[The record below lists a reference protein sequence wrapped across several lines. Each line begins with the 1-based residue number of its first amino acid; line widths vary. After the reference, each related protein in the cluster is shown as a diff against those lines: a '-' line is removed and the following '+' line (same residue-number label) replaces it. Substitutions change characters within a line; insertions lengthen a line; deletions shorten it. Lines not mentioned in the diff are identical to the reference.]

1 MLFRIPISNGYKLTG
16 YQVTVMSY
24 IEKVDSE
31 LYEAIKKEAERQEYK
46 LNLIASENYAS
57 RAVMEAQG
65 SILTNKYAEGYSG
78 KRYYGGCDFVD
89 IAEDLAIDRA
99 KKIFKAKYV
108 NVQPHSGSGANM
120 AVYFSVLKPEDTIMS
135 MDLSNGGH
143 LSHGSPVSFSGKLY
157 NIVPYG
163 VSKETEVL
171 DYAELLEIAKECKP
185 KMIVCGASAYPR
197 EIDFK
202 QFREIADEVGAYL
215 LADIAHIAGLVVAGV
230 HQSPVPYADFVT
242 TTTHKTL
249 RGPRGGMIISRTE
262 ELATGINKAVFPG
275 IQGGPLMHII
285 AAKAVAFKEAMSE
298 KFIQDQIQTV
308 KNAKALCKCLKEKG
322 FDIVSGGTDNHLMLV
337 NLNNM
342 HITGKDAEISMSK
355 AGIIANKNTVPFETR
370 RPFITS
376 GVRLGTPACTTR
388 GMKEKEM
395 ELIADYIETAIKN
408 PANET
413 LLYETSG
420 KVREFCSRFPV
431 NC

>member
-1 MLFRIPISNGYKLTG
+1 
-16 YQVTVMSY
+16 MSY
-24 IEKVDSE
+24 IEKIDPE

-89 IAEDLAIDRA
+89 IAEDLAIARA

-120 AVYFSVLKPEDTIMS
+120 AVYFSVLKPGDTIMS
-135 MDLSNGGH
+135 MDLAHGGH
-143 LSHGSPVSFSGKLY
+143 LSHGSPVSFSGKLF

-163 VSKETEVL
+163 VSKETEML
-171 DYAELLEIAKECKP
+171 DYAELLQIAKECKP
-185 KMIVCGASAYPR
+185 QMIVCGASAYPR

-215 LADIAHIAGLVVAGV
+215 LADIAHIAGLVIAGV

-262 ELATGINKAVFPG
+262 ELAIGVNKAVFPG

-285 AAKAVAFKEAMSE
+285 AAKALAFKEAMKE
-298 KFIQDQIQTV
+298 DFVQDQIQTV
-308 KNAKALCKCLKEKG
+308 KNAKALCQCLKEKG
-322 FDIVSGGTDNHLMLV
+322 FDIVSGGTDNHLMLL

-342 HITGKDAEISMSK
+342 HITGKDAEIALSK

-370 RPFITS
+370 SPFITS

-395 ELIADYIETAIKN
+395 ELIADYIDTAIKN
-408 PANET
+408 ST
-413 LLYETSG
+413 DDKILHKTSV
-420 KVREFCSRFPV
+420 KVRELCSKFPV
-431 NC
+431 YC

>member
-1 MLFRIPISNGYKLTG
+1 
-16 YQVTVMSY
+16 VSY
-24 IEKVDSE
+24 IEKIDPE

-89 IAEDLAIDRA
+89 VAENLAIARA
-99 KKIFKAKYV
+99 KEIFNAKYV

-120 AVYFSVLKPEDTIMS
+120 AVYFSVLQPGDTIMS
-135 MDLSNGGH
+135 MDLSHGGH

-163 VSKETEVL
+163 VSKETEML
-171 DYAELLEIAKECKP
+171 DYDELLKIAKECKP

-197 EIDFK
+197 EINFK
-202 QFREIADEVGAYL
+202 KFREIADEVGAYL

-262 ELATGINKAVFPG
+262 ELAIGINKAVFPG

-285 AAKAVAFKEAMSE
+285 AGKAVAFKEAMGE
-298 KFIQDQIQTV
+298 KFRMDQAQTV
-308 KNAKALCKCLKEKG
+308 KNAKTLCKCLKEKG

-342 HITGKDAEISMSK
+342 NITGKDAEAALSK

-370 RPFITS
+370 SPFVTS
-376 GVRLGTPACTTR
+376 GIRLGTPACSTR

-395 ELIADYIETAIKN
+395 ELVADYIEIAIKN
-408 PANET
+408 AENDKILSET
-413 LLYETSG
+413 CD
-420 KVREFCSRFPV
+420 KVKELCSKFPV
-431 NC
+431 YC

>member
-1 MLFRIPISNGYKLTG
+1 MNRL
-16 YQVTVMSY
+16 QVTVMSY
-24 IEKVDSE
+24 IEKIDPE
-31 LYEAIKKEAERQEYK
+31 LSEAIKKEAERQEYK

-57 RAVMEAQG
+57 KAVMEAQG

-89 IAEDLAIDRA
+89 VAEDLAIARA
-99 KKIFKAKYV
+99 KKIFNANYV

-120 AVYFSVLKPEDTIMS
+120 AVYFSVLQPGDTIMS
-135 MDLSNGGH
+135 MDLSHGGH

-163 VSKETEVL
+163 VSKETEML
-171 DYAELLEIAKECKP
+171 DYSELLEKAKECKP
-185 KMIVCGASAYPR
+185 QMIVCGASAYPR

-242 TTTHKTL
+242 STTHKTL

-285 AAKAVAFKEAMSE
+285 AGKAVAFKEAMSE
-298 KFIQDQIQTV
+298 QFKQDQAQTV
-308 KNAKALCKCLKEKG
+308 KNAKTLCKCLKEKG

-337 NLNNM
+337 NLNNLN
-342 HITGKDAEISMSK
+342 ITGKDAEAAMSK

-370 RPFITS
+370 SPFITS

-395 ELIADYIETAIKN
+395 ELIADYIEIAIKN
-408 PANET
+408 AENDN
-413 LLYETSG
+413 LLSETSG
-420 KVREFCSRFPV
+420 KVRELCSKFPV
-431 NC
+431 YC

>member
-1 MLFRIPISNGYKLTG
+1 MNRLPGD
-16 YQVTVMSY
+16 VMSY
-24 IEKVDSE
+24 IEKIDPE
-31 LYEAIKKEAERQEYK
+31 LYEAIKREAERQEYK

-65 SILTNKYAEGYSG
+65 SIFTNKYAEGYSG

-89 IAEDLAIDRA
+89 IAEDLAIVRA
-99 KKIFKAKYV
+99 KEIFKAKYV

-120 AVYFSVLKPEDTIMS
+120 AVYFSVLKPGDTIMS
-135 MDLSNGGH
+135 MDLSHGGH

-157 NIVPYG
+157 KIVPYG
-163 VSKETEVL
+163 VSKETETL
-171 DYAELLEIAKECKP
+171 DYAELMEIAKECKP

-215 LADIAHIAGLVVAGV
+215 LADIAHIAGLVIAGV

-249 RGPRGGMIISRTE
+249 RGPRGGIIISRTE
-262 ELATGINKAVFPG
+262 ELAVGINKAVFPG

-285 AAKAVAFKEAMSE
+285 AGKAVAFKEAMGE
-298 KFIQDQIQTV
+298 NFIQDQVQTV
-308 KNAKALCKCLKEKG
+308 KNAKTLCKCLKEKG

-342 HITGKDAEISMSK
+342 HITGKDAEAAMSK

-370 RPFITS
+370 SPFITS

-395 ELIADYIETAIKN
+395 ELIADYIEIAIKN
-408 PANET
+408 TANEK
-413 LLYETSG
+413 LLSETSG
-420 KVREFCSRFPV
+420 KVKELCSRFPIY
-431 NC
+431 C

>member
-1 MLFRIPISNGYKLTG
+1 
-16 YQVTVMSY
+16 MSY
-24 IEKVDSE
+24 IEKVDPE
-31 LYEAIKKEAERQEYK
+31 LSEAIKKEAERQEYK

-89 IAEDLAIDRA
+89 VAEDLAVSRA
-99 KKIFKAKYV
+99 KKIFKANYV

-120 AVYFSVLKPEDTIMS
+120 AVYFSILQPGDTIMS
-135 MDLSNGGH
+135 MDLSHGGH

-163 VSKETEVL
+163 VSKETEML
-171 DYAELLEIAKECKP
+171 DYAELMETAKECRP
-185 KMIVCGASAYPR
+185 KLIVCGASAYPR

-262 ELATGINKAVFPG
+262 ELAVGINKAVFPG
-275 IQGGPLMHII
+275 TQGGPLMHII
-285 AAKAVAFKEAMSE
+285 AGKAVAFKEAMSE
-298 KFIQDQIQTV
+298 EFRQDQVQTV
-308 KNAKALCKCLKEKG
+308 KNAKALCRSLKEKG

-342 HITGKDAEISMSK
+342 HITGKDAEAAMSK

-370 RPFITS
+370 SPFVTS

-388 GMKEKEM
+388 GMKEREM
-395 ELIADYIETAIKN
+395 ELIADYIEIAIKN
-408 PANET
+408 AANDR
-413 LLYETSG
+413 LLSEISG
-420 KVREFCSRFPV
+420 KVRELCSRFPV
-431 NC
+431 YC

>member
-1 MLFRIPISNGYKLTG
+1 
-16 YQVTVMSY
+16 MSY
-24 IEKVDSE
+24 IEKIDPE
-31 LYEAIKKEAERQEYK
+31 LAEAIKNEAERQEYK

-57 RAVMEAQG
+57 KAVMEAQG

-89 IAEDLAIDRA
+89 VAEDLAITRA
-99 KKIFKAKYV
+99 KEIFNANYV

-120 AVYFSVLKPEDTIMS
+120 AVYFSVLQPGDTIMS
-135 MDLSNGGH
+135 MDLSHGGH

-163 VSKETEVL
+163 VSKETEML
-171 DYAELLEIAKECKP
+171 DYSELLEKAKECKP

-242 TTTHKTL
+242 STTHKTL

-262 ELATGINKAVFPG
+262 ELATGVNKAVFPG

-285 AAKAVAFKEAMSE
+285 AGKAVAFKEAMSE
-298 KFIQDQIQTV
+298 KFKQDQVQTV
-308 KNAKALCKCLKEKG
+308 KNAETLCNCLKEKG

-342 HITGKDAEISMSK
+342 NITGKDAEAAMSK

-370 RPFITS
+370 SPFITS

-395 ELIADYIETAIKN
+395 ELIADYIEIAIKN
-408 PANET
+408 VENDR
-413 LLYETSG
+413 LLSETSS
-420 KVREFCSRFPV
+420 KVRELCSRFPV
-431 NC
+431 YC

>member
-1 MLFRIPISNGYKLTG
+1 
-16 YQVTVMSY
+16 MSY
-24 IEKVDSE
+24 IEKIDPE
-31 LYEAIKKEAERQEYK
+31 LAQAIKKEAERQEYK

-89 IAEDLAIDRA
+89 VAEDLAIERA
-99 KKIFKAKYV
+99 KQIFKAKYV

-120 AVYFSVLKPEDTIMS
+120 AVYFSVLKPGDTIMS
-135 MDLSNGGH
+135 MDLSHGGH

-163 VSKETEVL
+163 VNKETEML
-171 DYAELLEIAKECKP
+171 DYSELLEMAKECKP
-185 KMIVCGASAYPR
+185 NMIVCGASAYPR

-262 ELATGINKAVFPG
+262 ELALGVNKAVFPG

-285 AAKAVAFKEAMSE
+285 AGKAVAFKEAMSE
-298 KFIQDQIQTV
+298 NFVQDQMQTV
-308 KNAKALCKCLKEKG
+308 NNAKTLCRCLKEKG
-322 FDIVSGGTDNHLMLV
+322 FSIVSGGTDNHLMLV
-337 NLNNM
+337 NLNNLN
-342 HITGKDAEISMSK
+342 ITGKDAEAAMSK

-370 RPFITS
+370 SPFITS
-376 GVRLGTPACTTR
+376 GIRLGTPACSTR

-395 ELIADYIETAIKN
+395 ELIADYIEVAIKN
-408 PANET
+408 PADDK
-413 LLYETSG
+413 LLSETSS
-420 KVREFCSRFPV
+420 KVKELCSKFPIYS
-431 NC
+431 

>member
-1 MLFRIPISNGYKLTG
+1 
-16 YQVTVMSY
+16 MSY
-24 IEKVDSE
+24 IEKIDPE
-31 LYEAIKKEAERQEYK
+31 LYEAIKREAERQEYK

-89 IAEDLAIDRA
+89 IAEDLAIVRA
-99 KKIFKAKYV
+99 KEIFKAKYV

-120 AVYFSVLKPEDTIMS
+120 AVYFSVLKPGDTIMS
-135 MDLSNGGH
+135 MDLSHGGH

-157 NIVPYG
+157 KIVPYG
-163 VSKETEVL
+163 VSKETETL
-171 DYAELLEIAKECKP
+171 DYAELMEIAKECKP

-215 LADIAHIAGLVVAGV
+215 LADIAHIAGLVIAGV

-262 ELATGINKAVFPG
+262 ELAVGVNKAVFPG
-275 IQGGPLMHII
+275 TQGGPLMHII
-285 AAKAVAFKEAMSE
+285 AGKAVAFKEAMSE
-298 KFIQDQIQTV
+298 NFIQDQIQTV
-308 KNAKALCKCLKEKG
+308 KNAKTLCKCLKEKG

-342 HITGKDAEISMSK
+342 HITGKDAEAAMSK

-370 RPFITS
+370 SPLITS

-395 ELIADYIETAIKN
+395 ELIADYIEIAIKN
-408 PANET
+408 TANEN
-413 LLYETSG
+413 LLSETSG
-420 KVREFCSRFPV
+420 KVRELCSRFPV
-431 NC
+431 YC

>member
-1 MLFRIPISNGYKLTG
+1 
-16 YQVTVMSY
+16 MSY
-24 IEKVDSE
+24 IEKIDPE
-31 LYEAIKKEAERQEYK
+31 LYEAIKREAERQEYK

-65 SILTNKYAEGYSG
+65 SIFTNKYAEGYSG

-89 IAEDLAIDRA
+89 IAEDLAIVRA
-99 KKIFKAKYV
+99 KEIFKAKYV

-120 AVYFSVLKPEDTIMS
+120 AVYFSVLKPGDTIMS
-135 MDLSNGGH
+135 MDLSHGGH

-157 NIVPYG
+157 KIVPYG
-163 VSKETEVL
+163 VSKETETL
-171 DYAELLEIAKECKP
+171 DYAELMEIAKESKP

-215 LADIAHIAGLVVAGV
+215 LADIAHIAGLVIAGV

-249 RGPRGGMIISRTE
+249 RGPRGGIIISRTE
-262 ELATGINKAVFPG
+262 ELAVGINKAVFPG

-285 AAKAVAFKEAMSE
+285 AGKAVAFKEAMGE
-298 KFIQDQIQTV
+298 NFIQDQVQTV
-308 KNAKALCKCLKEKG
+308 KNAKTLCKCLKEKG

-342 HITGKDAEISMSK
+342 HITGKDAEAAMSK

-370 RPFITS
+370 SPFITS

-395 ELIADYIETAIKN
+395 ELIADYIEIAIKN
-408 PANET
+408 TANEK
-413 LLYETSG
+413 LLSETSG
-420 KVREFCSRFPV
+420 KVKELCSRFPIY
-431 NC
+431 C

>member
-1 MLFRIPISNGYKLTG
+1 
-16 YQVTVMSY
+16 MSY
-24 IEKVDSE
+24 IEKVDPE

-89 IAEDLAIDRA
+89 IAEDLAIARA

-120 AVYFSVLKPEDTIMS
+120 AAYFSVLKPGDTIMS
-135 MDLSNGGH
+135 MDLAHGGH
-143 LSHGSPVSFSGKLY
+143 LSHGSPVSFSGKLF

-163 VSKETEVL
+163 VSKENEIL
-171 DYAELLEIAKECKP
+171 DYAELLQIAKECKP
-185 KMIVCGASAYPR
+185 QMIVCGASAYPR

-215 LADIAHIAGLVVAGV
+215 LADIAHIAGLVIAGV

-262 ELATGINKAVFPG
+262 ELAIGVNKAVFPG

-285 AAKAVAFKEAMSE
+285 AAKALAFKEAMKE
-298 KFIQDQIQTV
+298 DFIQDQIQTV
-308 KNAKALCKCLKEKG
+308 KNAKALCQCLKEKG
-322 FDIVSGGTDNHLMLV
+322 FKIVSGGTDNHLMLV

-342 HITGKDAEISMSK
+342 HITGKDAEMALSK

-370 RPFITS
+370 SPFITS

-395 ELIADYIETAIKN
+395 ELIADYIEIAIKN
-408 PANET
+408 SADEK
-413 LLYETSG
+413 LLYKTSA
-420 KVREFCSRFPV
+420 KVRELCSRFPV
-431 NC
+431 YC

>member
-1 MLFRIPISNGYKLTG
+1 
-16 YQVTVMSY
+16 MSY
-24 IEKVDSE
+24 IEKVDPE
-31 LYEAIKKEAERQEYK
+31 LSEAIKNEAERQEYK

-89 IAEDLAIDRA
+89 VAEDLAIARA
-99 KKIFKAKYV
+99 KKIFKANYV

-120 AVYFSVLKPEDTIMS
+120 AVYFSVLQPGDTIMS
-135 MDLSNGGH
+135 MDLSHGGH

-163 VSKETEVL
+163 VSKETEML
-171 DYAELLEIAKECKP
+171 DYSKLLEKAKKCRP

-285 AAKAVAFKEAMSE
+285 AGKAVAFKEAMSE
-298 KFIQDQIQTV
+298 EFKQDQIQTV
-308 KNAKALCKCLKEKG
+308 KNAKALCKSLKEKG

-342 HITGKDAEISMSK
+342 NITGKDAEAAMSK

-370 RPFITS
+370 SPFVTS

-388 GMKEKEM
+388 GMKETEM
-395 ELIADYIETAIKN
+395 ELIADYIEIAIKN
-408 PANET
+408 AANDK
-413 LLYETSG
+413 LLSETSS
-420 KVREFCSRFPV
+420 KVRELCSMFPV
-431 NC
+431 YR

>member
-1 MLFRIPISNGYKLTG
+1 
-16 YQVTVMSY
+16 
-24 IEKVDSE
+24 
-31 LYEAIKKEAERQEYK
+31 
-46 LNLIASENYAS
+46 
-57 RAVMEAQG
+57 
-65 SILTNKYAEGYSG
+65 
-78 KRYYGGCDFVD
+78 VD
-89 IAEDLAIDRA
+89 IAEDLAIARA
-99 KKIFKAKYV
+99 KEIFKAKYV

-120 AVYFSVLKPEDTIMS
+120 AVYFSVLQPGDTIMS
-135 MDLSNGGH
+135 MDLSHGGH

-163 VSKETEVL
+163 VSKKTEIL
-171 DYAELLEIAKECKP
+171 DYAELLEMAKECKP
-185 KMIVCGASAYPR
+185 KLIVCGASAYPR

-262 ELATGINKAVFPG
+262 ELAVGVNKAVFPG
-275 IQGGPLMHII
+275 IQGGPLMRII
-285 AAKAVAFKEAMSE
+285 AGKAVAFKEAMGE
-298 KFIQDQIQTV
+298 KFRQDQFQTV
-308 KNAKALCKCLKEKG
+308 KNAKTLCKCLKEKG

-342 HITGKDAEISMSK
+342 HITGKDAEAAMSK

-370 RPFITS
+370 SPFVTS

-395 ELIADYIETAIKN
+395 ELIADYIEIAIKN
-408 PANET
+408 PANEK
-413 LLYETSG
+413 LLSETSG
-420 KVREFCSRFPV
+420 KVKELCSRFPV
-431 NC
+431 YC

>member
-1 MLFRIPISNGYKLTG
+1 
-16 YQVTVMSY
+16 MSY
-24 IEKVDSE
+24 IEKVDPE

-89 IAEDLAIDRA
+89 IAEDLAIARA
-99 KKIFKAKYV
+99 KKIFKAKYI

-120 AVYFSVLKPEDTIMS
+120 AAYFSVLKPGDTIMS
-135 MDLSNGGH
+135 MDLAHGGH
-143 LSHGSPVSFSGKLY
+143 LSHGSPVSFSGKLF

-163 VSKETEVL
+163 VSKETEIL
-171 DYAELLEIAKECKP
+171 DYAELLQIAKECKP
-185 KMIVCGASAYPR
+185 QMIVCGASAYPR

-215 LADIAHIAGLVVAGV
+215 LADIAHIAGLVIAGV

-249 RGPRGGMIISRTE
+249 RGPRGGMIISKTE
-262 ELATGINKAVFPG
+262 ELAIGVNKAVFPG

-285 AAKAVAFKEAMSE
+285 AAKALAFKEAMKE
-298 KFIQDQIQTV
+298 DFIQDQIQTV
-308 KNAKALCKCLKEKG
+308 KNAKALCQCLKEKG
-322 FDIVSGGTDNHLMLV
+322 FDMVSGGTDNHLMLV
-337 NLNNM
+337 NLNNL
-342 HITGKDAEISMSK
+342 HITGKDAEMALSK

-370 RPFITS
+370 SPFITS

-395 ELIADYIETAIKN
+395 ELIADYIEVAIKN
-408 PANET
+408 STDEQ
-413 LLYETSG
+413 LLQKTSD
-420 KVREFCSRFPV
+420 KVRELCSKFPV
-431 NC
+431 YC

>member
-1 MLFRIPISNGYKLTG
+1 
-16 YQVTVMSY
+16 MSY
-24 IEKVDSE
+24 IEKVDPE
-31 LYEAIKKEAERQEYK
+31 LSEAIKKEAERQEYK

-89 IAEDLAIDRA
+89 VAEDLAISRA
-99 KKIFKAKYV
+99 KKIFKANYV

-120 AVYFSVLKPEDTIMS
+120 AVYFSVLQPGDTIMS
-135 MDLSNGGH
+135 MDLSHGGH

-163 VSKETEVL
+163 VSKNTKML
-171 DYAELLEIAKECKP
+171 DYAELMEMAKECRP
-185 KMIVCGASAYPR
+185 KLIVCGASAYPR

-202 QFREIADEVGAYL
+202 QFKEIADEVGAYL

-262 ELATGINKAVFPG
+262 ELAVGINKAVFPG

-285 AAKAVAFKEAMSE
+285 AGKAVAFKEAMGE
-298 KFIQDQIQTV
+298 EFRQDQIQTV
-308 KNAKALCKCLKEKG
+308 KNAKALCNSLKEKG
-322 FDIVSGGTDNHLMLV
+322 FDIVSGGTDNHLMLI

-342 HITGKDAEISMSK
+342 HITGKDAEAALSK
-355 AGIIANKNTVPFETR
+355 AGIIANKNTIPFETR
-370 RPFITS
+370 SPFVTS

-388 GMKEKEM
+388 GMREREM
-395 ELIADYIETAIKN
+395 ELIADYIEIAIKN
-408 PANET
+408 AANDR
-413 LLYETSG
+413 LLSETSG
-420 KVREFCSRFPV
+420 KVRELCSRFPV
-431 NC
+431 YC

>member
-1 MLFRIPISNGYKLTG
+1 
-16 YQVTVMSY
+16 MSY
-24 IEKVDSE
+24 IEKIDPE
-31 LYEAIKKEAERQEYK
+31 LSEAINNEAERQEYK

-57 RAVMEAQG
+57 KAVMEAQG

-89 IAEDLAIDRA
+89 VAEDLAIARA
-99 KKIFKAKYV
+99 KEIFNANYV

-120 AVYFSVLKPEDTIMS
+120 AVYFSVLQPGDTIMS
-135 MDLSNGGH
+135 MDLSHGGH

-163 VSKETEVL
+163 VSKETEML
-171 DYAELLEIAKECKP
+171 DYSELLEKAKECKP
-185 KMIVCGASAYPR
+185 QMIVCGASAYPR

-242 TTTHKTL
+242 STTHKTL

-262 ELATGINKAVFPG
+262 ELAIRVNKAVFPG

-285 AAKAVAFKEAMSE
+285 AGKAVAFKEAMS
-298 KFIQDQIQTV
+298 DQFKRDQVQTV
-308 KNAKALCKCLKEKG
+308 KNAKTLCKCLKEKG

-342 HITGKDAEISMSK
+342 NITGKDAEAAMSK

-370 RPFITS
+370 SPFVTS
-376 GVRLGTPACTTR
+376 GVRFGTPACTTR

-395 ELIADYIETAIKN
+395 EIIADYIETAIKN
-408 PANET
+408 AENDN
-413 LLYETSG
+413 LLSEISD
-420 KVREFCSRFPV
+420 KVRELCSRFPV
-431 NC
+431 YC

>member
-1 MLFRIPISNGYKLTG
+1 
-16 YQVTVMSY
+16 MSY
-24 IEKVDSE
+24 IEKIDPE
-31 LYEAIKKEAERQEYK
+31 LSQAIKNEAERQEYK

-57 RAVMEAQG
+57 KAVMEAQG

-89 IAEDLAIDRA
+89 VAEDLAIARA
-99 KKIFKAKYV
+99 KRIFNANYV

-120 AVYFSVLKPEDTIMS
+120 AVYFSVLRPGDTIMS
-135 MDLSNGGH
+135 MDLSHGGH
-143 LSHGSPVSFSGKLY
+143 LSHGSPVSFSGKLF

-163 VSKETEVL
+163 VSKKTERL
-171 DYAELLEIAKECKP
+171 DYSELMKKAKEFKP
-185 KMIVCGASAYPR
+185 QMIVCGASAYPR

-215 LADIAHIAGLVVAGV
+215 LADIAHIAGLVIAGV

-242 TTTHKTL
+242 STTHKTL

-275 IQGGPLMHII
+275 LQGGPLMHVI
-285 AAKAVAFKEAMSE
+285 AGKAVAFKEAMSE
-298 KFIQDQIQTV
+298 KFKQDQVQTV
-308 KNAKALCKCLKEKG
+308 KNAKTLCKCLKEKG

-342 HITGKDAEISMSK
+342 NITGKDAEASMSK

-370 RPFITS
+370 SPFITS
-376 GVRLGTPACTTR
+376 GIRLGTPACTTR

-395 ELIADYIETAIKN
+395 ELIADYIEIAIKN
-408 PANET
+408 AENAR
-413 LLYETSG
+413 LLSETSG
-420 KVREFCSRFPV
+420 KVRELCSRFPV
-431 NC
+431 YC